1 MGSNNKE
8 GTPVFYVGTWGAF
21 NVWDEVEYLM
31 VDEKGK
37 ELKKKAK
44 TTFAIAIEALNIEK
58 GLIFLLDSLYKK
70 DEASNYGEVLQSVEK
85 DAREFLENVLKNS
98 KDRDVLRK
106 TEFFVAPS
114 VGSFV
119 KDKASRKRL
128 ITRCGA
134 GDFYPIVY
142 MKLAVALS
150 DLLKEK
156 RKFDVVLDIS
166 HGLNYTTAL
175 AFRALSDLVSG
186 VNFFFEG
193 IKLKL
198 VNSEPYDR
206 NAGVLIGPLQIHT
219 ILEESSG
226 NIPRFQLSQD
236 LKGLIKI
243 NKKCCI
249 EGEVGEERLKE
260 IGEKSNDV
268 VSNFLQKYYGIKE
281 GERWKTGVKV
291 LASAI
296 ENGFPLLIYNFT
308 LDDRPLSDFV
318 KTVLDF
324 YKDNTNVMESGGD
337 LIISHM
343 VNFGK
348 DTPSIVK
355 ILFLAE
361 TLRDAYGISRK
372 EEITLREF
380 EKVKDLYKKYE
391 PVYRRMEREYEK
403 IRDGICDH
411 LNSANVEGSSEKTEN
426 WKILADIISGKE
438 EPPSDQ
444 CGANLD
450 FGYFKRNFVAHA
462 GVEKC
467 SVEVSLGNASP
478 EMCKEDKEKLKDLI
492 FLRYSKDGKE
502 RAIKAASELLSS

>member
-21 NVWDEVEYLM
+21 NVWDEVEYSM

-70 DEASNYGEVLQSVEK
+70 DEASNYGEVLRSVEN

-166 HGLNYTTAL
+166 HGLNYTPAL

-198 VNSEPYDR
+198 INSEPYDR
-206 NAGVLIGPLQIHT
+206 KAGDLIGPLQIHT

-236 LKGLIKI
+236 LKGLIKV

-249 EGEVGEERLKE
+249 DGEDRLKE
-260 IGEKSNDV
+260 IGGKSNDL
-268 VSNFLQKYYGIKE
+268 VSKLFQKYYGIKE
-281 GERWKTGVKV
+281 GERWKTEVKV

-324 YKDNTNVMESGGD
+324 YKDNTYAMESGGD
-337 LIISHM
+337 LIISHK

-348 DTPSIVK
+348 DIPSIVK

-391 PVYRRMEREYEK
+391 PVYRRMEREFEK
-403 IRDGICDH
+403 ILVGICGR
-411 LNSANVEGSSEKTEN
+411 LSSANVEGSSEKNEN
-426 WKILADIISGKE
+426 WKILADIISENEK
-438 EPPSDQ
+438 PSSDQ

-450 FGYFKRNFVAHA
+450 FGYFNRNFIAHA
-462 GVEKC
+462 GLERC